1 MKSTLQPAHGHFVGR
16 RLTPVWTLSAPA
28 TSLLSYLDTRT
39 SVMQSGLL
47 FGSEY
52 LDGQVD
58 LGHPSVLPDRTKVGM
73 PII

>member
-1 MKSTLQPAHGHFVGR
+1 
-16 RLTPVWTLSAPA
+16 
-28 TSLLSYLDTRT
+28 
-39 SVMQSGLL
+39 MQSGLL